1 MKLKPDFI
9 TNSSSANFVINKK
22 HLTLE
27 EIVLIKNHYEIAAL
41 IDEQNGVID
50 LMEYAGKYDEW
61 DITETENEI
70 KGFTSMTNFSMR
82 RYLTEILG
90 IPEEAIEYDFHG

>member
-22 HLTLE
+22 HLSLS

-41 IDEQNGVID
+41 IDEQNGVVD

-61 DITETENEI
+61 VISETENEI
-70 KGFTSMTNFSMR
+70 QGCTGMTNFSMI
-82 RYLTEILG
+82 RYLTEVLN
-90 IPEEAIEYDFHG
+90 IPRDVIEYEFHG